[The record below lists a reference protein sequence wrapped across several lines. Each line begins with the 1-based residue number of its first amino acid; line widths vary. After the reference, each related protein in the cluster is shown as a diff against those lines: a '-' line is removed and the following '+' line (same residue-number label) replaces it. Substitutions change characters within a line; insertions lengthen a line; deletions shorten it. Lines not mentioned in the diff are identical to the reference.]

1 VSSTPQAPLLPSQIQ
16 LESAAIPSG
25 EDQNS
30 VHHPGGVEN
39 YRAFENQYRQEAYP
53 WEDKP
58 NQPKVAF
65 INWLAK
71 RHNPDKIDLPP
82 LTFAKRMLD
91 NSVRRQDGLA
101 LHLWQDFCQAEAA
114 IAENQALHER
124 LQIKPIVSCSPLSKV
139 PDLEDNSGLD
149 PQNPTVIL
157 ARLRAK
163 WHLPL
168 RQEQNRREVC
178 RELEQ
183 HPEWEFE
190 IGPDGP
196 QEVPF

>member
-1 VSSTPQAPLLPSQIQ
+1 VSSTPQTPLLPTQIP
-16 LESAAIPSG
+16 LASKAIASG
-25 EDQNS
+25 GDQNS
-30 VHHPGGVEN
+30 AHHSGGVEN

-71 RHNPDKIDLPP
+71 RHNPNKIDLPP

-91 NSVRRQDGLA
+91 NSIRRQDGLA
-101 LHLWQDFCQAEAA
+101 QNLWQDFCQAQAA
-114 IAENQALHER
+114 IAENLALQKR
-124 LQIKPIVSCSPLSKV
+124 SQIEPIVPCAPLAKA
-139 PDLEDNSGLD
+139 PDLPDDAGLD
-149 PQNPTVIL
+149 PQNSAVIL

-178 RELEQ
+178 QELEQ

-190 IGPDGP
+190 IGLDGP